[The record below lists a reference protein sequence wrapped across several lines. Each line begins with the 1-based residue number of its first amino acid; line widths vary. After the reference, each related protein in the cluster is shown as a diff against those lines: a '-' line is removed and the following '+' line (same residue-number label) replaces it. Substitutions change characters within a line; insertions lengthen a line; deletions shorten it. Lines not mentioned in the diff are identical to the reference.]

1 MPITGELL
9 LSIGTFIGL
18 VVTAVISY
26 KTHKKT
32 ARKDE
37 LDSLR
42 DEFANQQKRIANLTD
57 QVDLWQ
63 KRYSSLFN
71 YVLLLR
77 TIMVNNN
84 LEIPLLDIED
94 DGVDKNDNIAHATGD
109 MKNLTTTILPTRK
122 KPKVP
127 GAVSPEN
134 MPKPSDGMNKNTEE
148 ENE

>member
-1 MPITGELL
+1 MPFEITGELL

-37 LDSLR
+37 LDTLR
-42 DEFANQQKRIANLTD
+42 EEFNNQGIRITNLTD
-57 QVDLWQ
+57 QVDFWQ

-77 TIMVNNN
+77 TIMINNN
-84 LEIPLLDIED
+84 LEIPILDIED
-94 DGVDKNDNIAHATGD
+94 ANGVTDIEEGGL
-109 MKNLTTTILPTRK
+109 KNLGVATPKKK
-122 KPKVP
+122 KPMVT
-127 GAVSPEN
+127 GAVPPEN
-134 MPKPSDGMNKNTEE
+134 MPKPSDALKGDVEE
-148 ENE
+148 KDA